1 MEQQSNVNTQI
12 ELELLKKEIADMK
25 QIHVRLDTAI
35 EKITDFSN
43 CINRLLAV
51 HEEKITQQEDAQQ
64 RSVQEFTADIKELH
78 SRITT
83 NTKDMTALMTQ
94 QHKEQKD
101 VIDRLKDE
109 VSNRVGVLEKWR
121 WIIIGG
127 SIVLGFII
135 QKLQFGLDLRCAL
148 VYSITLC
155 TLNKNT
161 YQ

>member
-1 MEQQSNVNTQI
+1 MMEQQSNVNTQI
-12 ELELLKKEIADMK
+12 ELELLKKEVADMK
-25 QIHVRLDTAI
+25 KIHVRLDTAI

-83 NTKDMTALMTQ
+83 NTKEMTALMTQ

-127 SIVLGFII
+127 SIVVGFII
-135 QKLQFGLDLRCAL
+135 QKLPIW
-148 VYSITLC
+148 S
-155 TLNKNT
+155 
-161 YQ
+161 

>member
-94 QHKEQKD
+94 LHKEQKD

-109 VSNRVGVLEKWR
+109 ISNRVGVLEKWR

-135 QKLQFGLDLRCAL
+135 QKLPIW
-148 VYSITLC
+148 S
-155 TLNKNT
+155 
-161 YQ
+161 

>member
-1 MEQQSNVNTQI
+1 MAQSDVNTQI
-12 ELELLKKEIADMK
+12 ELELLKKEVADMK
-25 QIHVRLDTAI
+25 KIHVRLDTAI

-64 RSVQEFTADIKELH
+64 RSVQEFTTDIKELH

-83 NTKDMTALMTQ
+83 NTKEMTALMTE

-109 VSNRVGVLEKWR
+109 ISNRVGVLEKWR

-135 QKLQFGLDLRCAL
+135 QKLP
-148 VYSITLC
+148 VWS
-155 TLNKNT
+155 
-161 YQ
+161 

>member
-1 MEQQSNVNTQI
+1 MTLGVVMTQSDVNTQI

-83 NTKDMTALMTQ
+83 NTKEMTALMTQ

-127 SIVLGFII
+127 SIVVGFII
-135 QKLQFGLDLRCAL
+135 QKLPIW
-148 VYSITLC
+148 S
-155 TLNKNT
+155 
-161 YQ
+161 

>member
-1 MEQQSNVNTQI
+1 MAQSDVNTQI
-12 ELELLKKEIADMK
+12 ELELLKKEVADMK
-25 QIHVRLDTAI
+25 KIHVRLDTAI

-64 RSVQEFTADIKELH
+64 RSVQEFTTDIKELH

-83 NTKDMTALMTQ
+83 NTKELTALMTQ

-101 VIDRLKDE
+101 VIDKLKDE

-135 QKLQFGLDLRCAL
+135 QKLP
-148 VYSITLC
+148 VWS
-155 TLNKNT
+155 
-161 YQ
+161 

>member
-12 ELELLKKEIADMK
+12 ELELLKKEVADMK
-25 QIHVRLDTAI
+25 KIHVRLDTAI

-64 RSVQEFTADIKELH
+64 RSVQEFTTDIKELH

-83 NTKDMTALMTQ
+83 NTKEMTALMTQ

-109 VSNRVGVLEKWR
+109 ISNRVGVLEKWR

-135 QKLQFGLDLRCAL
+135 QKLPIW
-148 VYSITLC
+148 S
-155 TLNKNT
+155 
-161 YQ
+161 

>member
-1 MEQQSNVNTQI
+1 MMEQQSNVNTQI
-12 ELELLKKEIADMK
+12 ELELLKKEVADMK
-25 QIHVRLDTAI
+25 KIHVRLDTAI

-127 SIVLGFII
+127 SIVVGFII
-135 QKLQFGLDLRCAL
+135 QKLPIW
-148 VYSITLC
+148 S
-155 TLNKNT
+155 
-161 YQ
+161 

>member
-1 MEQQSNVNTQI
+1 MTLGVGMAQSDVNTQI

-109 VSNRVGVLEKWR
+109 ISNRVGVLEKWR

-135 QKLQFGLDLRCAL
+135 QKLP
-148 VYSITLC
+148 VWS
-155 TLNKNT
+155 
-161 YQ
+161 

>member
-64 RSVQEFTADIKELH
+64 RSVQEFTTDIKELH

-83 NTKDMTALMTQ
+83 NTKEMTALMTQ

-109 VSNRVGVLEKWR
+109 ISNRVGVLEKWR
-121 WIIIGG
+121 LIIIGG

-135 QKLQFGLDLRCAL
+135 QKLP
-148 VYSITLC
+148 VWS
-155 TLNKNT
+155 
-161 YQ
+161 

>member
-109 VSNRVGVLEKWR
+109 ISNRVGVLEKWR

-135 QKLQFGLDLRCAL
+135 QKLP
-148 VYSITLC
+148 VSS
-155 TLNKNT
+155 
-161 YQ
+161 

>member
-51 HEEKITQQEDAQQ
+51 NEEKITQQEDAQQ
-64 RSVQEFTADIKELH
+64 RSVQEFTTDIKELH

-83 NTKDMTALMTQ
+83 NTKEMTALMTQ

-109 VSNRVGVLEKWR
+109 ISNRVGVLEKWR

-135 QKLQFGLDLRCAL
+135 QKLP
-148 VYSITLC
+148 VWS
-155 TLNKNT
+155 
-161 YQ
+161 

>member
-1 MEQQSNVNTQI
+1 MAQSDVNTQI

-51 HEEKITQQEDAQQ
+51 HEEKITQQEESQQ
-64 RSVQEFTADIKELH
+64 RSVQEFTSDIKELH

-83 NTKDMTALMTQ
+83 NTKELTALMTQ

-109 VSNRVGVLEKWR
+109 VSSRVGVLEKWR

-135 QKLQFGLDLRCAL
+135 QKLPVWG
-148 VYSITLC
+148 
-155 TLNKNT
+155 
-161 YQ
+161 

>member
-1 MEQQSNVNTQI
+1 MTLGVTMEQQSDVNTQI

-25 QIHVRLDTAI
+25 QIHIRLDTAI

-83 NTKDMTALMTQ
+83 NTKEMTALMTE
-94 QHKEQKD
+94 QHKEQKE

-109 VSNRVGVLEKWR
+109 ISNRVGVLEKWR

-135 QKLQFGLDLRCAL
+135 QKLP
-148 VYSITLC
+148 VWS
-155 TLNKNT
+155 
-161 YQ
+161 

>member
-1 MEQQSNVNTQI
+1 MAQSDVNTQI
-12 ELELLKKEIADMK
+12 ELELLKKEVADMK
-25 QIHVRLDTAI
+25 KIHVRLDTAI

-83 NTKDMTALMTQ
+83 NTKDMTALMKQ

-101 VIDRLKDE
+101 VIDLLKDE
-109 VSNRVGVLEKWR
+109 ISNRVGVLEKWR

-135 QKLQFGLDLRCAL
+135 QKLP
-148 VYSITLC
+148 VWY
-155 TLNKNT
+155 
-161 YQ
+161 

>member
-109 VSNRVGVLEKWR
+109 ISNRVGVLEKWR

-135 QKLQFGLDLRCAL
+135 QKLPIW
-148 VYSITLC
+148 S
-155 TLNKNT
+155 
-161 YQ
+161 